1 MTARRDDTTAGP
13 VRIPV
18 SDLDRMSGRERL
30 VFVAGPMSVPPRQQL
45 VDNLLAAAELGPQ
58 SRVGLQLNEAGDTWT
73 YDRAGLREW
82 CEGLVVEIP
91 PITEDQVVDVLRDR
105 IRDDATPP
113 PFQLTIAGDFIVL
126 RMTHL
131 LGDINILFALFD
143 IAIAAPGREF
153 PSWLLKPEATAPL
166 SLAVRETFGKNPLRV
181 AKVLQSQRSRL
192 GATSFGTT
200 RRGATPLGAVPLG
213 TARFDTTRFDTTPE
227 ARTQSSAVV
236 PWQRHA
242 DLAYSRGTIQ
252 AARDLKSWVRT
263 TPGSVTL
270 ATALLV
276 AVRRALVAEGIP
288 VRGESS
294 LIYDSRRYLPD
305 GVVTNGNFIAG
316 LPVPAGLSD
325 DPRQIAQIVKD
336 NVDAASPLAAMLV
349 GALRSRLTGRRFAKP
364 PTTVAAAPAAHVVL
378 TNLGVRRELDTA
390 PWLVGKGEEQ
400 FAHWA
405 EPSAPDDLVIGVLQL
420 RGALQVTAFFHG
432 NVFDAERVQAALDRA
447 IGDPV
452 SLLEQH

>member
-1 MTARRDDTTAGP
+1 MMAQRSENTAGP

-30 VFVAGPMSVPPRQQL
+30 VFVAGPMTVPPRQQL

-91 PITEDQVVDVLRDR
+91 PITDNDVVDVLRER

-153 PSWLLKPEATAPL
+153 PGWLLKPEATAPL

-192 GATSFGTT
+192 GA
-200 RRGATPLGAVPLG
+200 A
-213 TARFDTTRFDTTPE
+213 PE
-227 ARTQSSAVV
+227 VRTQASAVV

-242 DLAYSRGTIQ
+242 ELAYSRGTVQ
-252 AARDLKSWVRT
+252 AARALKSWVRT

-364 PTTVAAAPAAHVVL
+364 PTTVAATPTAHVVL

>member
-1 MTARRDDTTAGP
+1 MTAQRSDSTAGP

-30 VFVAGPMSVPPRQQL
+30 VFVAGPMAVPPRQQL

-82 CEGLVVEIP
+82 CEGLVAEIP
-91 PITEDQVVDVLRDR
+91 PITDNDVVDVLRER

-143 IAIAAPGREF
+143 IAIAAPGRAF

-192 GATSFGTT
+192 GATPG
-200 RRGATPLGAVPLG
+200 
-213 TARFDTTRFDTTPE
+213 
-227 ARTQSSAVV
+227 ARTRSSAVV

-242 DLAYSRGTIQ
+242 ERAYSRGTIQ

-364 PTTVAAAPAAHVVL
+364 PTTVAATPAAHVVL

>member
-1 MTARRDDTTAGP
+1 MTAQRSDTTAGP

-58 SRVGLQLNEAGDTWT
+58 SRVGLQLNAAGDTWT

-82 CEGLVVEIP
+82 CEGLVAEIP
-91 PITEDQVVDVLRDR
+91 PITEHDVVDVLRDR

-143 IAIAAPGREF
+143 IAIAAPGRAF
-153 PSWLLKPEATAPL
+153 PNWLLKPEATAPL
-166 SLAVRETFGKNPLRV
+166 SLAVRETFGKNPLRI

-192 GATSFGTT
+192 GAGRFGAT
-200 RRGATPLGAVPLG
+200 RPATRLGATGPGATP
-213 TARFDTTRFDTTPE
+213 D

-242 DLAYSRGTIQ
+242 ELAYSRGTVQ
-252 AARDLKSWVRT
+252 AARELKSWVRT

-364 PTTVAAAPAAHVVL
+364 PTTVAATPAAHVVL